1 MPDQQV
7 EHEEEHKDDTQ
18 VGESSPMSNGAG
30 QQNEQSLPNCVSWA
44 SMTYNGL
51 NTTFPDLRFLDILD
65 V

>member
-30 QQNEQSLPNCVSWA
+30 QQSEQNLPNCVSWA
-44 SMTYNGL
+44 YLTYNGH
-51 NTTFPDLRFLDILD
+51 NAASPDLRFLDILD